1 MDVIN
6 HKSGPA
12 YSDEKDPGY
21 QQLAS
26 RSVWANRSFSAP
38 PEAKLHI
45 HVLRQSAVMTAS
57 THHKLAEWEAHLLDS
72 IARHIVSWMVG
83 LLALGSASK

>member
-26 RSVWANRSFSAP
+26 RTVWANRSFSAP
-38 PEAKLHI
+38 PEANLHI
-45 HVLRQSAVMTAS
+45 LRQSAVMTVS

-83 LLALGSASK
+83 PLALGSASK